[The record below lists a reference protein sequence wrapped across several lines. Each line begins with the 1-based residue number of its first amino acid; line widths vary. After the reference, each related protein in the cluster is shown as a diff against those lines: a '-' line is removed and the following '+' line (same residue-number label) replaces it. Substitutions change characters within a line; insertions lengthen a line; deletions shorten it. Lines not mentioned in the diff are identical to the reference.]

1 MHQDYLCSGENISL
15 IFRLSLDLCMIYC
28 RKKAQSEWTQVHDEV
43 GTKEQIITEGDL
55 QSTQITENFEHL
67 LEWLHIK
74 WKQSGINDLFREA
87 QVQGWPVTREECKTC
102 ISSCEQYHVSLG
114 RHPLEND
121 PLHWREG
128 KGLWEAWQVDYY
140 SFLLTREVS
149 FFLFLFSRKEQPT
162 QIQSPRGS
170 QTDTDCNLIGMRM
183 LFLII
188 LV

>member
-1 MHQDYLCSGENISL
+1 M
-15 IFRLSLDLCMIYC
+15 
-28 RKKAQSEWTQVHDEV
+28 

-102 ISSCEQYHVSLG
+102 ISSCEQYHFSLG

-162 QIQSPRGS
+162 CIHPPGGS
-170 QTDTDCNLIGMRM
+170 KMDTDCDLIRMHM

-188 LV
+188 LVRGCIYESNGRPVPPLPTDPCDPFRDKEFVLLAKAVS